1 MSWYTKVIKNYAVFN
16 GRARRKEYWMFVLF
30 NLIFLIL
37 AVALDNLLG
46 TAFQDTGYGIIY
58 LIYTL
63 GVFIPS
69 LAVLVRRLHDLGKS
83 GWWLFIILIPLV
95 GGIWFLVLMATDGQ
109 RLDNAYGPDPKRVPA
124 MGA

>member
-1 MSWYTKVIKNYAVFN
+1 MSWYMKVIKKYAVFN

-109 RLDNAYGPDPKRVPA
+109 RLDNAYGPDPKTVPA